1 MFTIFQFY
9 NMDAKAVQTNSIARE
24 PFQTQNKKT
33 IEAKISNFSNIIM
46 NQMQSQKY
54 QNKEISKKHYQD
66 EENRSIN
73 TNENQLIEFSQEH
86 QEKFTQVKNPCIAPY
101 SSENLGNWS
110 RNTTLILGDSRRIS
124 KRDS

>member
-1 MFTIFQFY
+1 
-9 NMDAKAVQTNSIARE
+9 MDAKTVQTNSIARE

-46 NQMQSQKY
+46 NEMQSQKY

-73 TNENQLIEFSQEH
+73 TNEYQLTEFSQEH

>member
-1 MFTIFQFY
+1 
-9 NMDAKAVQTNSIARE
+9 
-24 PFQTQNKKT
+24 
-33 IEAKISNFSNIIM
+33 M
-46 NQMQSQKY
+46 NEMQSQKY

-86 QEKFTQVKNPCIAPY
+86 QEKFTQVKNSCIAPN

-110 RNTTLILGDSRRIS
+110 RTTTLMLGDSMLPDIAERRIS
-124 KRDS
+124 KRDCSKLNTLLEEHLMTCTIISIYQFI